1 MTDRVAIVASA
12 STAVVASSVTPTSGF
27 LHFIDGTVAVILTS
41 SIAVTEGFFFKKKI
55 RRRIDQFRSFLI

>member
-1 MTDRVAIVASA
+1 MSMTSRVAIAASA

-41 SIAVTEGFFFKKKI
+41 SIAVTEGFFKKKK
-55 RRRIDQFRSFLI
+55 SKKN